1 MAKASPSNMP
11 PAALTGREPPRVAV
25 AGAGAGL
32 HRVAVAGASGRMGHM
47 LIEAIRASDDCRLA
61 GALDVAASPA
71 IGNDAAAF
79 LGHASGVAVSA
90 DLRAGLA
97 QAQVLIDFTRPEGTL
112 AHLKVCREL
121 GINAVI
127 GTTGFSEAQKS
138 EITAAARDIAIVMA
152 PNMSVGV
159 NVTLKLLDMAA
170 RALATGYDIEIIE
183 AHHRHKVDAPSGTA
197 LKMGEVI
204 GQALG
209 RDLQQCAV
217 YSREG
222 VTGEREPSTIGFS
235 SIRGGD
241 IVGDHTVLFAGT
253 GERIEITHKASS
265 RATYAQGSLRAVRF
279 LVGRK
284 SGLFDMFDVLGLK

>member
-1 MAKASPSNMP
+1 MAKAAP
-11 PAALTGREPPRVAV
+11 PTVTRAAV
-25 AGAGAGL
+25 AGAQQHRAGQAGAQQ

-90 DLRAGLA
+90 DLRTGLA

-121 GINAVI
+121 GVSAVI

-138 EITAAARDIAIVMA
+138 EIAVAARDIAIVMA

-159 NVTLKLLDMAA
+159 NVTLKLLEMAA
-170 RALATGYDIEIIE
+170 KALATGYDIEIIE

-204 GQALG
+204 AQALG
-209 RDLQQCAV
+209 RDLRQCAV
-217 YSREG
+217 FSREG
-222 VTGEREPSTIGFS
+222 VTGEREPSTIGFA

-253 GERIEITHKASS
+253 GERIEITHKAAS

-279 LVGRK
+279 LAGRK